1 MPQKRSSSIDGQS
14 DEKLNDSIISSIS
27 SLNLHQKFFFDCKAT
42 GSRQRVTYSISGES
56 KNEKDIYL
64 LFISGLF
71 GGRYHGAI
79 VDHVATREGVKVI
92 IMDR

>member
-1 MPQKRSSSIDGQS
+1 MPKGRSSSVDGRS
-14 DEKLNDSIISSIS
+14 DDDIQDEIITSIS
-27 SLNLHQKFFFDCKAT
+27 SLRFHQKFFFECKAT
-42 GSRQRVTYSISGES
+42 GTRQRVTFSISGES
-56 KNEKDIYL
+56 KGEHDVYL

-71 GGRYHGAI
+71 GGRYNGAV